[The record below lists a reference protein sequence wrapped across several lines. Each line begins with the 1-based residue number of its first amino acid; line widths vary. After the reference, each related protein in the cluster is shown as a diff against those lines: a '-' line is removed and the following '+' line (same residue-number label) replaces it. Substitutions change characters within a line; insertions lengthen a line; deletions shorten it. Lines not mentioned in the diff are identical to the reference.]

1 MARAV
6 LRRLRVSG
14 FGLEDAEITFG
25 PKLTLITGRSET
37 GKTHIVE
44 CLDFA
49 LGDGGQPKEIPER
62 DGYDEVA
69 LELEH
74 DGSPYVIS
82 RRMSTP
88 DDARI
93 FAGPLDEWDGQ
104 AGKPYPVSISGAPES
119 SETLSGWLLEV
130 SDFDVNAPIIKSQ
143 KGKYQRLSFR
153 TFAPMAIVD
162 EESIITSDSPILS
175 AQGTEHTANR
185 SIFGIV
191 LTGLTP
197 TLEEVEEIRQAHQR
211 REEAGQRLGILD
223 PMIAEVRRAIE
234 DNGAPR
240 SQIEADLKRL
250 EEELAEVSETVTKSG
265 ERARAMMGE
274 RNRALH
280 AADKASR
287 EAAANRDLQDRFQL
301 LRQHYE
307 VDVRRLEFVMEG
319 GHFFHQIAASHCP
332 TCGREIAIG
341 GDLDCHPESAEFL
354 DIEKAARA
362 EIAKLSPR
370 LKDLDVALEEAAG
383 REAAE
388 EQIADQARKRAEE
401 LDREIEEVANPSA
414 TAARGRVADVTARRR
429 TLEEQLLR
437 FRELDRYQAARQ
449 QADAIFGESVE
460 GYRPGQDA
468 ESLTALAAQVEQ
480 LLLAWHFP
488 VISDVRWERKDD
500 DLIIDGK
507 RRRSFGKGV
516 RAITHTAF
524 TVGLMLH
531 CLKHDTPHPGF
542 AILDSPLTPYKG
554 EEDEIE
560 DPELTAEV
568 RPGLLHSL
576 ATLEIDAQTIIV
588 ENIDPPDS
596 LRAEAVVHEFGGSDG
611 SGRAGFYPPRSAGS

>member
-1 MARAV
+1 MARAE

-14 FGLEDAEITFG
+14 VGLADAEVMFG
-25 PKLTLITGRSET
+25 PRLTLITGRSDT

-49 LGDGGQPKEIPER
+49 LGDGGQPKAIPER

-74 DGSPYVIS
+74 DGSIYVIS
-82 RRMSTP
+82 RRMSAP
-88 DDARI
+88 DNARI
-93 FAGPLDEWDGQ
+93 FVGPLDEWDGQ
-104 AGKPYPVSISGAPES
+104 AGKPYPVSISGAAKS
-119 SETLSGWLLEV
+119 SETLSGWLLDV
-130 SDFDVNAPIIKSQ
+130 SGFDVDAPIISNK
-143 KGKYQRLSFR
+143 KGKHQRLSFR

-175 AQGTEHTANR
+175 SQRTEQTANR

-191 LTGLTP
+191 LTGHTP
-197 TLEEVEEIRQAHQR
+197 TLEEVEEIRKAHER
-211 REEAGQRLGILD
+211 REKAGERLGILD

-234 DNGAPR
+234 DDGAPR
-240 SQIEADLKRL
+240 SQLEADLRRL

-274 RNRALH
+274 RNRSLH
-280 AADKASR
+280 AADKANR
-287 EAAANRDLQDRFQL
+287 EAVANRDLQARFRL

-332 TCGREIAIG
+332 TCGQEIESG

-370 LKDLDVALEEAAG
+370 LKDLDVAIEEAVG
-383 REAAE
+383 REVAE
-388 EQIADQARKRAEE
+388 EQIADQARKRAEA
-401 LDREIEEVANPSA
+401 LDREVEEVANPSA

-429 TLEEQLLR
+429 SLEEQLLR
-437 FRELDRYQAARQ
+437 FRELDRYLAARQ
-449 QADAIFGESVE
+449 QADAILGESVE

-468 ESLTALAAQVEQ
+468 ETLTALAAQVEQ

-488 VISDVRWERKDD
+488 VISDVRWERKAD
-500 DLIIDGK
+500 DLVIDGK
-507 RRRSFGKGV
+507 QRRAYGKGV
-516 RAITHTAF
+516 RAITHTGF

-542 AILDSPLTPYKG
+542 VVLDSPLTPYKG
-554 EEDEIE
+554 AEDEID

-568 RPGLLHSL
+568 PPALLHSL
-576 ATLEIDAQTIIV
+576 ATLELDAQTIII
-588 ENIDPPDS
+588 ENIAPLDS

-611 SGRAGFYPPRSAGS
+611 LGRAGFYPPRNAAS

>member
-14 FGLEDAEITFG
+14 VGLDDAEVKFG

-62 DGYDEVA
+62 DGYDVVA

-74 DGSPYVIS
+74 DGSAYVIS

-93 FAGPLDEWDGQ
+93 FVGPLDEWDGQ
-104 AGKPYPVSISGAPES
+104 AGQSYPVSISGAPKS

-130 SDFDVNAPIIKSQ
+130 SGFDVNAPIIKSQ
-143 KGKYQRLSFR
+143 KGKHQRLSFR

-175 AQGTEHTANR
+175 AQRTEHTANR

-197 TLEEVEEIRQAHQR
+197 TLEEVEEMRQAHQR

-223 PMIAEVRRAIE
+223 PMIAEVHRAIE

-274 RNRALH
+274 RNRSLH
-280 AADKASR
+280 AADKANR
-287 EAAANRDLQDRFQL
+287 EAGANRDLQDRFRL

-319 GHFFHQIAASHCP
+319 GHFFQQIAASHCP
-332 TCGREIAIG
+332 TCGREIEIG

-370 LKDLDVALEEAAG
+370 LKDLDVALEEAAE
-383 REAAE
+383 REVAE
-388 EQIADQARKRAEE
+388 EQVADQARERAEE

-414 TAARGRVADVTARRR
+414 AAARGRVADVTARRR

-449 QADAIFGESVE
+449 QADAVFGESVE

-468 ESLTALAAQVEQ
+468 ESLTALASQVEQ

-500 DLIIDGK
+500 DLVIDGK

-542 AILDSPLTPYKG
+542 AVLDSPLTPYKG
-554 EEDEIE
+554 EEDEID

-576 ATLEIDAQTIIV
+576 ATLEIDVQTIIV

-596 LRAEAVVHEFGGSDG
+596 LPAEAVVHEFGSSDG

>member
-1 MARAV
+1 MVRAV

-14 FGLEDAEITFG
+14 VGLDDAEIAFG
-25 PKLTLITGRSET
+25 PKLTLITGRSDT

-62 DGYDEVA
+62 DGYDMVA

-74 DGSPYVIS
+74 DGSIYVIS
-82 RRMSTP
+82 RRISTP
-88 DDARI
+88 ENSQI

-104 AGKPYPVSISGAPES
+104 AGEPYPVSISGAPQPLD
-119 SETLSGWLLEV
+119 TLSGWLLEV
-130 SDFDVNAPIIKSQ
+130 SGFDVNAPVISNK
-143 KGKYQRLSFR
+143 KGKHQRLSFR

-175 AQGTEHTANR
+175 QQGTEHTANR

-191 LTGLTP
+191 LTGHTP
-197 TLEEVEEIRQAHQR
+197 TLEEVEGIRQAHER
-211 REEAGQRLGILD
+211 REKAGQRLGILD

-234 DNGAPR
+234 NDGAPR
-240 SQIEADLKRL
+240 SQLEADLERL

-274 RNRALH
+274 RNRSLH
-280 AADKASR
+280 AADKANR
-287 EAAANRDLQDRFQL
+287 EAGANRDLQDRFRL

-319 GHFFHQIAASHCP
+319 GHFFQQIDASHCP
-332 TCGREIAIG
+332 TCGREIEIG
-341 GDLDCHPESAEFL
+341 GELDCHPESAEFL
-354 DIEKAARA
+354 DIENAARA

-370 LKDLDVALEEAAG
+370 LKDLAVALEEAVE
-383 REAAE
+383 REVAE
-388 EQIADQARKRAEE
+388 EQVADQARERAEE

-414 TAARGRVADVTARRR
+414 AAARGRVADVTARRR
-429 TLEEQLLR
+429 SLEEQLLR
-437 FRELDRYQAARQ
+437 FRELDRYLAARQ

-468 ESLTALAAQVEQ
+468 ESLTALATQVEQ

-488 VISDVRWERKDD
+488 VISDVRWERKVD
-500 DLIIDGK
+500 DLVIDGK
-507 RRRSFGKGV
+507 QRRAFGKGV

-542 AILDSPLTPYKG
+542 AVLDSPLTPYKG
-554 EEDEIE
+554 AEDEID

-568 RPGLLHSL
+568 RPALLHSL

-588 ENIDPPDS
+588 ENIDPPES
-596 LRAEAVVHEFGGSDG
+596 LRAEAEVHVFGGSDG
-611 SGRAGFYPPRSAGS
+611 PGRAGFYPPRSAGS